1 MQIRH
6 CFLRKAL
13 AHFFVPGLFVCYAR
27 ISCTVSTLVC
37 LLRTNLTRC
46 FVFGLLVVHKNLT
59 HCSSLVCLLRKNLAH
74 YLFSCLFVCLFVTQ
88 ESRALFFLLFVCYAR
103 ISRTVSSLLCLF
115 VTLESRA
122 LFLLWFVCYARIS
135 RTISWLLRFFCYA
148 RIPRSVS
155 SLVCMFVRKEYDTPI
170 LLCRLWFVCLLRKNL
185 AHYFMAAS
193 FFSLRENPAQCFM
206 SGLFVCYARI
216 SQILFFWFVRLFAC
230 SRNSKYFCQR
240 YREKYS
246 SFNTDDHFLDLQN

>member
-1 MQIRH
+1 M
-6 CFLRKAL
+6 A
-13 AHFFVPGLFVCYAR
+13 A
-27 ISCTVSTLVC
+27 S
-37 LLRTNLTRC
+37 
-46 FVFGLLVVHKNLT
+46 
-59 HCSSLVCLLRKNLAH
+59 
-74 YLFSCLFVCLFVTQ
+74 
-88 ESRALFFLLFVCYAR
+88 
-103 ISRTVSSLLCLF
+103 
-115 VTLESRA
+115 
-122 LFLLWFVCYARIS
+122 
-135 RTISWLLRFFCYA
+135 FFCYA

-155 SLVCMFVRKEYDTPI
+155 CLVCMFVTKEYDTPI

-230 SRNSKYFCQR
+230 SQNSKHFCQR
-240 YREKYS
+240 YRKKYS